1 MRDSVSGPWCPSAT
15 YRWQLGPGSGF
26 DEVRRR
32 LAYLR
37 RLGVDTLYL
46 SPVFAARR
54 GSRHGYD
61 GVDPSR
67 IDAGRGGARSFR
79 ALVRAARRNGLYL
92 LLDIVPNHLAAT
104 LENPAWRDVLKNG
117 RRSRFARLFDIDWER
132 SPGGGTAVAVP
143 WLDRPLAD
151 AFRDGRV
158 AFVRSRS
165 GLLLRCGGARLPVP
179 VRAFRNAAR
188 RSHVVPTGRR
198 TGGRVGAERGL
209 AAANRG
215 DTPEG
220 RRLRERLL
228 AELPYRLVPWYEV
241 ASINYRR
248 FADITDLVGVR
259 AESPFGFDHMHRGL
273 LGAVRRG
280 EVDGVRVD
288 HVDGIADPSGYLR
301 RLERALRAAAPGGSR
316 PYVVVE
322 KVLAPGEAL
331 PSDWPVSGTTG
342 YEALN
347 QITRVLTP
355 PGAEDAL
362 DRAYQRFCTDR
373 EGSFA
378 DESYRA
384 KRDVED
390 QLFPCDR
397 TEIVRRL
404 LESDPDRTG
413 PDLPRTTGAID
424 ATLSAVTAA
433 LRVYRTYGEARPGPT
448 RSDPWLGR
456 AFREA
461 RRREPE
467 LFTLPGSDLVVDRLR
482 GRVPPAGPR
491 RPVPDPTLSRWRQW
505 TAAVAAKG
513 IEDTAFYRYVRLL
526 GANEVGG
533 DPASVGCRL
542 DEFHRF
548 MRDRARRWPHGLTAT
563 STHDSKWGEDA
574 RARFVAL
581 SEWAAEW
588 HRSTIRWH
596 ESARDRAR
604 TEGPVLPPTPSEEYL
619 VYQAWVATAPP
630 GRAFDGPYLP
640 RLETYL
646 RKALREAKEH
656 SSWLHPDP
664 VHEERVLGFVRERA
678 RDRRFAGFRRE
689 LVRWVER
696 LDRLGG
702 FYSLA
707 QVVLRVTLP
716 GVPDLYQGS
725 EGWNLALV
733 DPDNRHPV
741 RYDRLER
748 LLRRSDDGTGA
759 VPRRL
764 TGSARYG
771 VREVLKVAV
780 TSGLLRFRREH
791 RSLFEVGEYL
801 PLRERSAGARDAVL
815 AFARR
820 GHREWLVVG
829 IGRGLRSVSG
839 HRGGAPLGKRWR
851 GRTLALPPAA
861 PRRWRDVLTGRT
873 IVAEGPAR
881 SRQLR
886 LDQLFSDLPVTVLL
900 GATET
905 TGQSG
910 RVGPARAGS
919 HRRA

>member
-1 MRDSVSGPWCPSAT
+1 MPDSLSGRWCPSAT

-32 LAYLR
+32 LDYLR

-104 LENPAWRDVLKNG
+104 PENPAWRDVLRNG
-117 RRSRFARLFDIDWER
+117 RRSRFAPLFDIDWER

-165 GLLLRCGGARLPVP
+165 GLALRCGAVRLPVP
-179 VRAFRNAAR
+179 VGAFRNAAR
-188 RSHVVPTGRR
+188 RSPGGPSARR
-198 TGGRVGAERGL
+198 TGGRVGAERWIL
-209 AAANRG
+209 AANRG

-228 AELPYRLVPWYEV
+228 AELPYRLVPWYDV
-241 ASINYRR
+241 AAINYRR

-273 LGAVRRG
+273 LRAVRRG

-288 HVDGIADPSGYLR
+288 HVDGIADPSAYLR
-301 RLERALRAAAPGGSR
+301 RLEKALRAAAPGGSR

-342 YEALN
+342 YEVLN
-347 QITRVLTP
+347 QITRVLIP
-355 PGAEDAL
+355 RGAEGAL
-362 DRAYQRFCTDR
+362 DRAYRRFCTDR

-390 QLFPCDR
+390 RLFPCDR
-397 TEIVRRL
+397 AEIVRRL
-404 LESDPDRTG
+404 LAGDPDPTG
-413 PDLPRTTGAID
+413 PDLPRAAEEID
-424 ATLSAVTAA
+424 ATLSSVTAA
-433 LRVYRTYGEARPGPT
+433 LRVYRTYREARPGPT
-448 RSDPWLGR
+448 RSDPWVDR
-456 AFREA
+456 AVREA

-467 LFTLPGSDLVVDRLR
+467 RFTLPGSDLVVDRLG
-482 GRVPPAGPR
+482 GRVPPAGRER
-491 RPVPDPTLSRWRQW
+491 RVLDPARTRWRQW

-513 IEDTAFYRYVRLL
+513 IEDTAFYRYVRFL

-533 DPASVGCRL
+533 DPASVGCPL

-588 HRSTIRWH
+588 DRSTVRWL
-596 ESARDRAR
+596 ERTRGRAR
-604 TEGPVLPPTPSEEYL
+604 TEGSALPPSPSEEYL
-619 VYQAWVATAPP
+619 VYQAWAATAPP
-630 GRAFDGPYLP
+630 GRAFDGTYLH

-664 VHEERVLGFVRERA
+664 VHEAQLLGCVRERA
-678 RDRRFAGFRRE
+678 QDRRFAGFRRE

-733 DPDNRHPV
+733 DPDNRQPV
-741 RYDRLER
+741 RFDRLDR
-748 LLRRSDDGTGA
+748 LLRRSDGGSGA

-771 VREVLKVAV
+771 VREGLKLAV
-780 TSGLLRFRREH
+780 TSCLLRFRRDH
-791 RSLFEVGEYL
+791 RSLFEEGEYL
-801 PLRERSAGARDAVL
+801 PLRERAAGARDAVL

-820 GHREWLVVG
+820 RNQEWLVVVV
-829 IGRGLRSVSG
+829 GRGLRSVSG
-839 HRGGAPLGKRWR
+839 HRGGAPLGTRWR
-851 GRTLALPPAA
+851 GRALALPPGA
-861 PRRWRDVLTGRT
+861 PSRWKEVLTGRT
-873 IVAEGPAR
+873 VVVEGPTR
-881 SRQLR
+881 PRKLR
-886 LDQLFSDLPVTVLL
+886 LDRLFSDLPIAVLQ
-900 GATET
+900 GTPGT
-905 TGQSG
+905 TGRSG
-910 RVGPARAGS
+910 RAGPVRAGP